1 MTKYYKVPNLNNPL
15 RELLWVYPEYSK
27 PSWVHSNSGHLHSDS
42 CMELTEILDLGSEEV
57 FPEWAK
63 IADQAQTQDQ
73 NAHANA
79 SAALLDM
86 HENMT
91 RQHHTSCYNKTKFK
105 WTWCTIDHVGIWAF
119 GGFKDAPSFTDAA
132 FRVPVSHDEKKPGWY
147 CYIGPEPE
155 FETQGVI

>member
-1 MTKYYKVPNLNNPL
+1 MNKYYKVPNLNFQL
-15 RELLWVYPEYSK
+15 RELIWVYPECSYSK
-27 PSWVHSNSGHLHSDS
+27 PSWVHSDSGHLHSES
-42 CMELTEILDLGSEEV
+42 SMELTEILDLGAEEV
-57 FPEWAK
+57 FPSWAK
-63 IADQAQTQDQ
+63 IADT
-73 NAHANA
+73 NE